1 MPHRDSLG
9 SASASFPLS
18 GHVTYRGLRKRI
30 GITKKNN
37 DGRAAEPNKSQFG
50 GAVLALL
57 ALAIFINYVDRGNLA
72 TAAPLIKNDL
82 QLTNVQY
89 GLLVSAFFWIY
100 APGQIVASWLIQKIN
115 AYRTLSIGLA
125 VWSAATVASGLATGF
140 VTLLLF
146 RVLLGIGESAG
157 FPASSKL
164 LAEHLTSAQLG
175 KANGLVSSG
184 IYLGPAFGTFVGGL
198 LIAHSGWR
206 LLFVGFGAISLLWLV
221 PWKLQTRALSDKV
234 QAEASAK
241 EPPFRELLSKRQL
254 WGASIGHFCSNYPFY
269 MVLSWLPLY
278 LVKSQG
284 YSITAMAQLS
294 GVVYA
299 LAAIICFG
307 SGWLAD
313 RWIAAGASTG
323 RVRLA
328 MICSVHLTWLLC
340 MTACGLGSARLAIA
354 GLLVSSLAMGM
365 GGCNLYTIGQTL
377 AGPRASGK
385 WIGVQNAIGNL
396 AGIAAPVVTGALI
409 DWTGRYSVAFL
420 VTGAVS
426 ICGAGAWLLLVRQV
440 APITWI
446 PTDHSSAVASASQNE
461 PFSQTAGEG

>member
-1 MPHRDSLG
+1 MSE
-9 SASASFPLS
+9 
-18 GHVTYRGLRKRI
+18 
-30 GITKKNN
+30 KN
-37 DGRAAEPNKSQFG
+37 DVRAIEPGKAQLG

-72 TAAPLIKNDL
+72 TAAPLIKSDL
-82 QLTNVQY
+82 RLTNVQY
-89 GLLVSAFFWIY
+89 GLLVSAFFWVY
-100 APGQIVASWLIQKIN
+100 VPGQIMASWLIQKIN
-115 AYRTLSIGLA
+115 AYRTLTIGLA
-125 VWSAATVASGLATGF
+125 IWSAATIASGLASGF
-140 VTLLLF
+140 ATLMLF

-164 LAEHLTSAQLG
+164 LAQHLAPERLG
-175 KANGLVSSG
+175 KANGFVSSG

-198 LIAHSGWR
+198 FIAHAGWR
-206 LLFVGFGAISLLWLV
+206 LLFIGFGVLSLLWLV
-221 PWKLQTRALSDKV
+221 PWKMRTRALSS
-234 QAEASAK
+234 EARAAVSAV

-284 YSITAMAQLS
+284 YSITAMAQLC

-299 LAAIICFG
+299 LAAIVCFG
-307 SGWLAD
+307 TGWLAD
-313 RWIAAGASTG
+313 RWIAGGANTS

-328 MICSVHLTWLLC
+328 MICSVYLTWVLC
-340 MTACGLGSARLAIA
+340 MAACGLGSARMAIA
-354 GLLVSSLAMGM
+354 GLVVSSVAMGM
-365 GGCNLYTIGQTL
+365 GGSNLYTIGQTL
-377 AGPRASGK
+377 AGPQASGK

-396 AGIAAPVVTGALI
+396 AGILAPVATGALI

-426 ICGAGAWLLLVRQV
+426 ICGAAAWLLLVRRL
-440 APITWI
+440 APISWA
-446 PTDHSSAVASASQNE
+446 PTEPLNAITSAAQNP
-461 PFSQTAGEG
+461 PFAEMAGEG

>member
-1 MPHRDSLG
+1 LINKD
-9 SASASFPLS
+9 
-18 GHVTYRGLRKRI
+18 KRMI
-30 GITKKNN
+30 
-37 DGRAAEPNKSQFG
+37 EPSKSRFG
-50 GAVLALL
+50 GAVIALL

-72 TAAPLIKNDL
+72 TAAPLIKSDL
-82 QLTNVQY
+82 RLTNVQY

-100 APGQIVASWLIQKIN
+100 VPGQIMASWLIQKIN
-115 AYRTLSIGLA
+115 AYRTLTIGLA
-125 VWSAATVASGLATGF
+125 IWSAATIASGLASGF
-140 VTLLLF
+140 ATLMLF

-164 LAEHLTSAQLG
+164 LAQHLAPERLG

-198 LIAHSGWR
+198 LIAQAGWR
-206 LLFVGFGAISLLWLV
+206 LLFIGFGLVSLLWLV
-221 PWKLQTRALSDKV
+221 PWRLRTRALSGETQTAV
-234 QAEASAK
+234 SAK
-241 EPPFRELLSKRQL
+241 EPPFRELLAKRQL

-284 YSITAMAQLS
+284 YSITAMAQLC

-299 LAAIICFG
+299 LAAIVCFG

-313 RWIAAGASTG
+313 RWIAAGANASH
-323 RVRLA
+323 VRLV

-340 MTACGLGSARLAIA
+340 MTACGLGSARVAIA
-354 GLLVSSLAMGM
+354 GLVVSSVAMGL

-377 AGPRASGK
+377 AGPQASGK

-396 AGIAAPVVTGALI
+396 AGIMAPVVTGTLI

-420 VTGAVS
+420 VTGAIS
-426 ICGAGAWLLLVRQV
+426 ICGAGAWLLLVRRV
-440 APITWI
+440 APIVW
-446 PTDHSSAVASASQNE
+446 TDDNAMASAVQSL
-461 PFSQTAGEG
+461 PFAQMTGQG

>member
-1 MPHRDSLG
+1 MTPIRS
-9 SASASFPLS
+9 
-18 GHVTYRGLRKRI
+18 KQ
-30 GITKKNN
+30 
-37 DGRAAEPNKSQFG
+37 QFG
-50 GAVLALL
+50 GAVLSLL

-72 TAAPLIKNDL
+72 TAAPLIKSDL
-82 QLTNVQY
+82 RLTNVQY

-100 APGQIVASWLIQKIN
+100 APGQILAAWMIQRIN
-115 AYRTLSIGLA
+115 AYRTLGLGLA
-125 VWSAATVASGLATGF
+125 VWSAATIASGLSTGF
-140 VTLLLF
+140 ASLIVF
-146 RVLLGIGESAG
+146 RVLLGIGECAG

-164 LAEHLTSAQLG
+164 LAQHVKPERLG

-198 LIAHSGWR
+198 LIVHAGWR
-206 LLFVGFGAISLLWLV
+206 LLFIGFGVVSLLWLV
-221 PWKLQTRALSDKV
+221 PWRLRTREMSYKTQIDV
-234 QAEASAK
+234 GVI
-241 EPPFRELLSKRQL
+241 EPSFRELLSKRQL
-254 WGASIGHFCSNYPFY
+254 WGASVGHFCSNYPFY

-284 YSITAMAQLS
+284 YSIGAMAQLC
-294 GVVYA
+294 GVVYT
-299 LAAIICFG
+299 LAAVVCLG

-313 RWIAAGASTG
+313 RWIAGGVSTSK
-323 RVRLA
+323 VRLA
-328 MICSVHLTWLLC
+328 MMCSVHLTWVLC
-340 MTACGLGSARLAIA
+340 MTACGLGSARTAIA
-354 GLLVSSLAMGM
+354 GLVVSSVAMGL

-396 AGIAAPVVTGALI
+396 AGIVAPVATGALI

-440 APITWI
+440 APIAWVSTEPNDAI
-446 PTDHSSAVASASQNE
+446 TSASNQ
-461 PFSQTAGEG
+461 SLTQTAS

>member
-1 MPHRDSLG
+1 MSENR
-9 SASASFPLS
+9 
-18 GHVTYRGLRKRI
+18 
-30 GITKKNN
+30 
-37 DGRAAEPNKSQFG
+37 DGRAIEPSTAQFG

-72 TAAPLIKNDL
+72 TAAPLIKNEL
-82 QLTNVQY
+82 RLTNVQY

-100 APGQIVASWLIQKIN
+100 APGQIAASWLIQKIN
-115 AYRTLSIGLA
+115 AYRALAIGLA
-125 VWSAATVASGLATGF
+125 VWSAATIASGLATGF

-164 LAEHLTSAQLG
+164 LAEHLTPARLG

-198 LIAHSGWR
+198 LIAQAGWR
-206 LLFVGFGAISLLWLV
+206 LLFVGFGMLSLLWLV
-221 PWKLQTRALSDKV
+221 PWTLRTRALSDKA
-234 QAEASAK
+234 QAQANAT
-241 EPPFRELLSKRQL
+241 EPSFRELLSKRQL

-299 LAAIICFG
+299 LAAAICFG
-307 SGWLAD
+307 TGWLAD
-313 RWIAAGASTG
+313 RWIARGANTSH
-323 RVRLA
+323 VRLA
-328 MICSVHLTWLLC
+328 MICCVHLTWVLC
-340 MTACGLGSARLAIA
+340 MIACGLGSARIAIA
-354 GLLVSSLAMGM
+354 GLMISSVAMGM

-396 AGIAAPVVTGALI
+396 AGIVAPVVTGALI

-420 VTGAVS
+420 VTGGVS
-426 ICGAGAWLLLVRQV
+426 ICGAGAWLLLVRRV
-440 APITWI
+440 APIIWI
-446 PTDHSSAVASASQNE
+446 SSEHNDAIASAVQDQ
-461 PFSQTAGEG
+461 PFTQTAC

>member
-1 MPHRDSLG
+1 MTNNNRQH
-9 SASASFPLS
+9 A
-18 GHVTYRGLRKRI
+18 I
-30 GITKKNN
+30 GQGK
-37 DGRAAEPNKSQFG
+37 AQFG
-50 GAVLALL
+50 GTVLALL

-72 TAAPLIKNDL
+72 TAAPLIKSDL
-82 QLTNVQY
+82 RLTNVQY

-100 APGQIVASWLIQKIN
+100 VPGQIMASWLIQKIN
-115 AYRTLSIGLA
+115 AYRTLTIGLA
-125 VWSAATVASGLATGF
+125 IWSAATIASGLASGF
-140 VTLLLF
+140 AALMLF

-164 LAEHLTSAQLG
+164 LAQHVAPERLG

-198 LIAHSGWR
+198 LIAQAGWR
-206 LLFVGFGAISLLWLV
+206 VLFVGFGFLSLLWLI
-221 PWKLQTRALSDKV
+221 PWTLRTRTQSRKAQIAVSTT
-234 QAEASAK
+234 
-241 EPPFRELLSKRQL
+241 EPSFRDLLSKRQL

-284 YSITAMAQLS
+284 YSITAMAKLS

-299 LAAIICFG
+299 LAAIVCYG

-313 RWIAAGASTG
+313 RWIARGASTSH
-323 RVRLA
+323 VRLA
-328 MICSVHLTWLLC
+328 MICTVHLTWVLC
-340 MTACGLGSARLAIA
+340 MTACGLGSARVAIA
-354 GLLVSSLAMGM
+354 GLVVSSVAMGL

-377 AGPRASGK
+377 AGPQASGK

-396 AGIAAPVVTGALI
+396 AGILAPVVTGALI

-420 VTGAVS
+420 VTGAIS
-426 ICGAGAWLLLVRQV
+426 ICGAGAWLLLVRRV
-440 APITWI
+440 APIVWS
-446 PTDHSSAVASASQNE
+446 PTEPLDAITSAAQNA
-461 PFSQTAGEG
+461 PFAPMAARLPGHRNARRTDSEGPLSV

>member
-1 MPHRDSLG
+1 MSE
-9 SASASFPLS
+9 
-18 GHVTYRGLRKRI
+18 
-30 GITKKNN
+30 NN
-37 DGRAAEPNKSQFG
+37 DGSPIEPSKSQFG
-50 GAVLALL
+50 GAVLSLL

-72 TAAPLIKNDL
+72 TAAPLIKSDL

-100 APGQIVASWLIQKIN
+100 VPGQIAASWLIQKIN
-115 AYRTLSIGLA
+115 AYRTLTIGLA
-125 VWSAATVASGLATGF
+125 IWSAATIASGLATGF
-140 VTLLLF
+140 ATLMLF

-164 LAEHLTSAQLG
+164 LAERLTPARLG
-175 KANGLVSSG
+175 KANGLVMSG

-198 LIAHSGWR
+198 LIAQAGWR
-206 LLFVGFGAISLLWLV
+206 LLFIGFGVISLLWLV
-221 PWKLQTRALSDKV
+221 PWKIQTRAFSEKAQTKV
-234 QAEASAK
+234 SAT
-241 EPPFRELLSKRQL
+241 EPPFREVLAKRQL

-284 YSITAMAQLS
+284 YSIAGMAQLC

-299 LAAIICFG
+299 LAGVVCFG
-307 SGWLAD
+307 AGWMAD
-313 RWIAAGASTG
+313 RWIAGGANTSH
-323 RVRLA
+323 VRLA
-328 MICSVHLTWLLC
+328 MMCSVHLTWVLC
-340 MTACGLGSARLAIA
+340 MTACGLGSARMAIA
-354 GLLVSSLAMGM
+354 GLVVSSVAMGL

-377 AGPRASGK
+377 AGPRAAGK

-396 AGIAAPVVTGALI
+396 AGIVAPLATGALI

-426 ICGAGAWLLLVRQV
+426 LCGAAAWLLLVQRV
-440 APITWI
+440 APIAWSDDNAI
-446 PTDHSSAVASASQNE
+446 ASATRSL
-461 PFSQTAGEG
+461 PLAPMADEG